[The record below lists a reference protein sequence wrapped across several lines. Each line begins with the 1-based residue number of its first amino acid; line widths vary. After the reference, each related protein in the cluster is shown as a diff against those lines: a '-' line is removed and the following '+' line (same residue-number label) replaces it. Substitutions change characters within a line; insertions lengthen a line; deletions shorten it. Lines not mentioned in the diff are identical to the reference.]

1 MSNILII
8 TSYRWSSIASTKWA
22 STARQMALD
31 TKSFTVIPYIPFNAS
46 PRFYKP
52 EELQAFRETLMEE
65 IRKHSSKSLLVFGD
79 HAFAALTGH
88 YGGKRSIKY
97 MRGFCLPS
105 YAGVPCVGTFDLETF
120 SKSEGRIF
128 PQQSKLMGLIMS
140 DVSTALAAARGRL
153 SPCLDPSTE
162 VRVHSGVDRLKELV
176 KKVEADPTLLVAY
189 DLETIKSSTE
199 DEDDLYDFDRD
210 NNLVDEGESE
220 DESEEREWAKG
231 ELDTTKATI
240 TTVQFAI
247 DDKEGWTVDWD
258 RESIPLIKKL
268 LESSNPKAGQNCFHK
283 NTSVWM
289 ADGTWKAIWRVKR
302 GEFVKTLD
310 GNLSITNAKVSRTIK
325 ISSEDPWLEI
335 RVDGAY
341 NRGVGR
347 WDNRGVVCT
356 PDHEWFVKY
365 GDALIGKRADCLLEG
380 DEVILP
386 RFGFDDVIFG
396 SLLGDGH
403 MSKTQLGRFVC
414 GHTNREWALAKSA
427 SFKRPLKEVEG
438 RSGAFGCG
446 NSFWEFSVQVP
457 KFWRKSFYT
466 ETSARKWQPPSLP
479 ALAIWYGD
487 DGCLGGKGKKNQD
500 ARFALHKYQS
510 SPEEVVRIREWFTS
524 NFGSCSLHQKLNLSL
539 HVQTSKKFFEAIAP
553 FLHPSME
560 YKLPAQYRGKYN
572 GWMEKPSSLTGK
584 VLEVRPYKSN
594 PKLDNN
600 KYCLEISD
608 SSHRFFTRAG
618 LVRNCWLFDNP
629 ILYRHNCQIN
639 GPNHDTLWMWH
650 SLQPDLPAHL
660 QGIAQSVGWSFPWK
674 HMAGSHFEFYGVVDV
689 CAVMRIMSHLPNQLR
704 AVGNWEWYDRLN
716 REFFVVLEEMR
727 ARGIPVDASK
737 LTEFR
742 TRLTS
747 EISTLNDEIQSLV
760 PAFLR
765 KPDPPNGYITP
776 PEDVKALI
784 RTNHSHLFEPATK
797 VCKNG
802 TVKTVA
808 SKVKVSDCYRRIC
821 EGDEEFSS
829 TIEQVKSLGYQFISF
844 DDSTRIARITDWNV
858 GSSKQILE
866 YLKLKGYPIP
876 TRFKDGK
883 ATTSDK
889 ELDKLWS
896 KTKDPIL
903 AKVRETRIRQK
914 MRSSYTGRER
924 DGKVVGGWYP
934 EFDGRLRAVI
944 GFGPATGQLS
954 AKGVNVMTTPKRR
967 KDMAKAFRKCIVA
980 PDGYKL
986 VSFDFKSFHALTTA
1000 LEAKDHLLMRL
1011 STLDVHSFVAGHLVK
1026 FPGIET
1032 CTDMNDT
1039 DLAAYLAEIRKA
1051 HPNVR
1056 DFQAKPAVHG
1066 TNFGQKH
1073 RRLYFEYRDHF
1084 ESEAHAKRLLD
1095 LLQELFP
1102 NLFKWQ
1108 EAICL
1113 KAHEDK
1119 QLISRWGAVR
1129 RFWEVKRY
1137 ERTITGWKTVN
1148 GRDAEKAKAFLP
1160 SNDAHGMFRDKVL
1173 QAHERGW
1180 CERYGLVNLIHDD
1193 TLWLCPDALIE
1204 ECIFNVRTLLSSP
1217 VSQLADPEMCPD
1229 GFVCGVDAS
1238 VGQNWAEME
1247 GV

>member
-1 MSNILII
+1 MSDLLII
-8 TSYRWSSIASTKWA
+8 TSYRWSSIATTKWA
-22 STARQMALD
+22 ATARQMALD
-31 TKSFTVIPYIPFNAS
+31 TKSFTILPYIPFTAS
-46 PRFYKP
+46 PRFFKP
-52 EELQAFRETLMEE
+52 EELQAFRETLMAE
-65 IRKHSSKSLLVFGD
+65 IRSRAPKALLVFGD

-105 YAGVPCVGTFDLETF
+105 YAGIPCVGTFDLETF

-140 DVSTALAAARGRL
+140 DISTALAVARGRI

-176 KKVEADPTLLVAY
+176 KKVESDPTLLLAY
-189 DLETIKSSTE
+189 DLETVKSSTE
-199 DEDDLYDFDRD
+199 DEDELYDFDRD

-220 DESEEREWAKG
+220 DEPEEKEWVKG

-247 DDKEGWTVDWD
+247 DDREGWTVDWD
-258 RESIPLIKKL
+258 RDSIPLVKRL
-268 LESSNPKAGQNCFHK
+268 LESPNPKATQN
-283 NTSVWM
+283 
-289 ADGTWKAIWRVKR
+289 G
-302 GEFVKTLD
+302 
-310 GNLSITNAKVSRTIK
+310 
-325 ISSEDPWLEI
+325 
-335 RVDGAY
+335 
-341 NRGVGR
+341 
-347 WDNRGVVCT
+347 
-356 PDHEWFVKY
+356 
-365 GDALIGKRADCLLEG
+365 
-380 DEVILP
+380 
-386 RFGFDDVIFG
+386 
-396 SLLGDGH
+396 
-403 MSKTQLGRFVC
+403 
-414 GHTNREWALAKSA
+414 
-427 SFKRPLKEVEG
+427 
-438 RSGAFGCG
+438 
-446 NSFWEFSVQVP
+446 
-457 KFWRKSFYT
+457 
-466 ETSARKWQPPSLP
+466 
-479 ALAIWYGD
+479 
-487 DGCLGGKGKKNQD
+487 
-500 ARFALHKYQS
+500 
-510 SPEEVVRIREWFTS
+510 
-524 NFGSCSLHQKLNLSL
+524 
-539 HVQTSKKFFEAIAP
+539 
-553 FLHPSME
+553 
-560 YKLPAQYRGKYN
+560 
-572 GWMEKPSSLTGK
+572 
-584 VLEVRPYKSN
+584 
-594 PKLDNN
+594 
-600 KYCLEISD
+600 
-608 SSHRFFTRAG
+608 
-618 LVRNCWLFDNP
+618 WLFDNP
-629 ILYRHNCQIN
+629 ILYRHNCQIS

-674 HMAGSHFEFYGVVDV
+674 HMSGTHFEFYGVVDV
-689 CAVMRIMSHLPNQLR
+689 CAVIRIMSHLPNQLR

-727 ARGIPVDASK
+727 GRGIPVDASK

-760 PAFLR
+760 PSFLR
-765 KPDPPNGYITP
+765 KPDPPNGYVTP
-776 PEDVKALI
+776 PEDVKTLI
-784 RTNHSHLFEPATK
+784 RTNHSHLFEPTTK

-802 TVKTVA
+802 AVKTVA
-808 SKVKVSDCYRRIC
+808 SKVKVSDCYRQIC

-829 TIEQVKSLGYQFISF
+829 TIEQVKSLGYQFIPF

-876 TRFKDGK
+876 TRFRDGK

-914 MRSSYTGRER
+914 MRSSYTGKEK
-924 DGKVVGGWYP
+924 DGRIVGGWYP

-986 VSFDFKSFHALTTA
+986 ISFDFKSFHALTTA
-1000 LEAKDHLLMRL
+1000 LEARDHLLMRL

-1032 CTDMNDT
+1032 CTDMNDA
-1039 DLAAYLAEIRKA
+1039 DLAAYLLEIRKA
-1051 HPNVR
+1051 HPNIR

-1119 QLISRWGAVR
+1119 QLISRWGAIR

-1137 ERTITGWKTVN
+1137 ERTLTGWKTVN

-1180 CERYGLVNLIHDD
+1180 CERYGLSNLIHDD
-1193 TLWLCPDALIE
+1193 TLWLCPDTLVE
-1204 ECIFNVRTLLSSP
+1204 ECIENVRTLLSSP
-1217 VSQLADPEMCPD
+1217 VPQLADPEMCPN
-1229 GFVCGVDAS
+1229 GFVCGVDCS
-1238 VGQNWAEME
+1238 VGQDWASME
-1247 GV
+1247 EVK